1 MGLVLAFLSSS
12 EAALSI
18 FTAWIFA
25 ASSSRI
31 GLIFAFS
38 SSVRLSFVVRSANS
52 ASAWAEAA
60 PEVLAFFWAKLLGAI
75 ARIANSAITTYCFFI
90 LKSPNNHFLGM
101 RCRTDQNIMGLREQV
116 N

>member
-60 PEVLAFFWAKLLGAI
+60 PEVLAFFCAKPLGAI
-75 ARIANSAITTYCFFI
+75 ARIANKVITTHCFFI
-90 LKSPNNHFLGM
+90 FEVSKQQFSRHEVQN
-101 RCRTDQNIMGLREQV
+101 DQNITGLREQV